1 MATAPVPANAIA
13 CLPRIDAACFEPTPR
28 IIPAVVRATP
38 ARMTATLFTQAS
50 ILDGSGAP
58 PWRGDVLVE
67 GNRIASVTSAGGHAA
82 RDGLQIIDCAGAT
95 LMPGLI
101 ESHAHLSFLDQSNP
115 GQLSTMPVEEH
126 LLATLKH
133 AKLYLDSGFTACFSA
148 AAAKPRLD
156 VVVRD
161 AIARGDHPG
170 PRLLAAS
177 VQFTVTGGV
186 GDLRQMHLDPGE
198 AMYTLPCDG
207 PVAFRR
213 AAREACREGVDVLK
227 IVPSGDTSTPAI
239 PPAQT
244 LMADD
249 EVAAVCE
256 VARERGKVVAAHAR
270 SAESVKMCVR
280 HGVDV
285 VYHATCADEQALDM
299 LEAAKDR
306 VFVAPALSVTWT
318 RLHESGKFGL
328 PSSPAMKARIER
340 DLAMTCERMIALKR
354 RGVRVL
360 PGGDYGFAWNPH
372 GNNAR
377 DLAFFVDLLGFTPM
391 EAIVAAT
398 RWGGE
403 LMGQPGELGVVREGA
418 LADLLLVDGDPL
430 ADIGLLQD
438 RTRIVAIMKDG
449 VFCKVPRYRAA
460 G

>member
-1 MATAPVPANAIA
+1 VAPAGQ
-13 CLPRIDAACFEPTPR
+13 L
-28 IIPAVVRATP
+28 RAP
-38 ARMTATLFTQAS
+38 
-50 ILDGSGAP
+50 
-58 PWRGDVLVE
+58 E
-67 GNRIASVTSAGGHAA
+67 GASVV
-82 RDGLQIIDCAGAT
+82 DCDGAT

-101 ESHAHLSFLDQSNP
+101 EPHAHLSFLDQTNP
-115 GQLSTMPVEEH
+115 NQFSALPVEEH
-126 LLATLKH
+126 LLATLRH
-133 AKLYLDSGFTACFSA
+133 AKLYLDSGFTSCFSA
-148 AAAKPRLD
+148 AATKPRLD
-156 VVVRD
+156 VVVRN
-161 AIARGDHPG
+161 AIDRGEHPG

-207 PVAFRR
+207 PVEFRR

-239 PPAQT
+239 PSPQT

-256 VARERGKVVAAHAR
+256 VARERGKRVAAHAR

-285 VYHATCADEQALDM
+285 VYHATCADAEALDM

-306 VFVAPALSVTWT
+306 VFVAPAMSVTWT
-318 RLHESGKFGL
+318 RLHESGKHGL
-328 PSSPAMKARIER
+328 PSSPAMRARIQR
-340 DLAMTCERMIALKR
+340 DLEMTCERMIDLKR

-377 DLAFFVDLLGFTPM
+377 DLAFFVELMAYTPM

-403 LMGQPGELGVVREGA
+403 LMGRPGELGVVRAGA
-418 LADLLLVDGDPL
+418 LADLLVVDGDPL
-430 ADIGLLQD
+430 ADIAILQD
-438 RTRIVAIMKDG
+438 RARLLAIMKDG
-449 VFCKVPRYRAA
+449 QFHKRPATLRA
-460 G
+460 